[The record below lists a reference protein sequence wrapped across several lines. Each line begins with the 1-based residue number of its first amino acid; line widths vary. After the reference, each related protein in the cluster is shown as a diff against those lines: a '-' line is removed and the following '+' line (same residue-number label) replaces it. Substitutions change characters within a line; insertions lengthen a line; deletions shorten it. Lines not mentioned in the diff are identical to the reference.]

1 MRKRKIQ
8 LIEQQTAPN
17 KTDEK
22 NSFCGEVHCE
32 TYAALLHHNLPKTK
46 TILQLRQSKVAKTE
60 TATGNNMRD
69 QCYILAHSAY
79 AERRGSCKMA
89 SFSECEVEGPVI
101 LSLCRRARKE
111 RSLGDDAHLHR
122 LWRCLV

>member
-1 MRKRKIQ
+1 MPIYSIVFRLCKDRRVCKHKISSP
-8 LIEQQTAPN
+8 IDEKIKDPAHRATN

-60 TATGNNMRD
+60 TATGNNTCD

-79 AERRGSCKMA
+79 AERRGSCKIA
-89 SFSECEVEGPVI
+89 SFSDVKLKVP
-101 LSLCRRARKE
+101 
-111 RSLGDDAHLHR
+111 
-122 LWRCLV
+122 